1 MAIELVSEIV
11 SRTTEVCS
19 LFKMLQLP
27 NGTQMIK
34 NISNDRRKRLRDVH
48 GFIVNHFRTL
58 NAIHTRILQD
68 QTNQQH
74 EIQEQVSLKKVTRPV
89 KSKQFLIE
97 LRSRTMGSI

>member
-27 NGTQMIK
+27 NGTPMIK
-34 NISNDRRKRLRDVH
+34 NISNDRRKRLKEVH
-48 GFIVNHFRTL
+48 NFIVNHFRTL

-68 QTNQQH
+68 TTNQQ
-74 EIQEQVSLKKVTRPV
+74 QEMQVPQVLHRRR
-89 KSKQFLIE
+89 F
-97 LRSRTMGSI
+97 

>member
-27 NGTQMIK
+27 NGTPMIK
-34 NISNDRRKRLRDVH
+34 NISNDRRKRLESVH
-48 GFIVNHFRTL
+48 QIIVNHFRTL

-68 QTNQQH
+68 TTNQQ
-74 EIQEQVSLKKVTRPV
+74 QQMQVFFNTP
-89 KSKQFLIE
+89 FFF
-97 LRSRTMGSI
+97 